1 MSLNTESPQ
10 VSRPFFSSRD
20 RPELRVASGHPS
32 RIGALDGIR
41 SVAILLVFSF
51 HFTGWYEHTGY
62 FLDTG
67 SLIFKLISLLRSG
80 HIGVDLFFV
89 MSGYLIHLTLSKRPP
104 DIYFFVRRF
113 YRLFPAH
120 IIVCLYIAWVTNTMD
135 LQTFLLNALFL
146 APLLNGAHIYN
157 DVTWTLAWE
166 WVFYAAIFVSAIVSN
181 KSALRVFA
189 ISFFVA
195 LVFTQIPYFLPGF
208 NTISMGRFFGF
219 LIGILLAHLLSL
231 RPNGLSV
238 GKSNAVAGLAFAAI
252 LLFMIFWK
260 INPELIEN
268 LPLQGGMYIG
278 VSLCFMLIIRESFVQ
293 GGVVHRVFSL
303 APFQLVGKISYS
315 FYLVHS
321 VVIGTMLNEMS
332 AVNSFGGVFLRYLV
346 VLGTTLVIASI
357 MYFLFEKPYFKAR
370 AKKFA

>member
-1 MSLNTESPQ
+1 MSSKIENPT
-10 VSRPFFSSRD
+10 VSRPFFSFRD
-20 RPELRVASGHPS
+20 RPQLTVASGHPS
-32 RIGALDGIR
+32 RVGALDGIR

-67 SLIFKLISLLRSG
+67 SLTFKLISLLRSG

-89 MSGYLIHLTLSKRPP
+89 MSGYLIHLTLSKQPP
-104 DIYFFVRRF
+104 DIYFFVRRLF
-113 YRLFPAH
+113 RLFPAH
-120 IIVCLYIAWVTNTMD
+120 IIVCLYIAWVTNTMG

-146 APLLNGAHIYN
+146 APLLNGVHIYN

-166 WVFYAAIFVSAIVSN
+166 WVFYVAIFVSAIVNN

-195 LVFTQIPYFLPGF
+195 LVFTQITRFLPGV
-208 NTISMGRFFGF
+208 NPISMGRFFGF
-219 LIGILLAHLLSL
+219 LVGILLAHLLSL

-238 GKSNAVAGLAFAAI
+238 GKSNVVAGLAFAAI

-260 INPELIEN
+260 INPQLIEN

-293 GGVVHRVFSL
+293 GGVVHRIFSL

-357 MYFLFEKPYFKAR
+357 MYFLFERPYFKAR
-370 AKKFA
+370 VKKLR